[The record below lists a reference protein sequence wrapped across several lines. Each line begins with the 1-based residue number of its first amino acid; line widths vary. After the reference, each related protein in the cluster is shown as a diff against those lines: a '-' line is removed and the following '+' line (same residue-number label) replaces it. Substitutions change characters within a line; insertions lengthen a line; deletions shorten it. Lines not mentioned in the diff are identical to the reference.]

1 MGGWRCMGEARISL
15 TMALRAVLSWHTCA
29 VVAYLI
35 SWPLALLCKTIDRA
49 RGELMGSARRPS
61 WGWDV
66 LEGLLGKRVSHTST
80 GAMLCSPQQLI
91 YVCLN
96 APCSHLRREGK
107 VVQNW
112 WKVEEVAPCHHSP
125 GRAVRVGLKG
135 LPRGGGQNLNVFICP
150 KNFITDQV

>member
-1 MGGWRCMGEARISL
+1 MGGWRGMGEARISL
-15 TMALRAVLSWHTCA
+15 TMAPARCA

-91 YVCLN
+91 YVSLN
-96 APCSHLRREGK
+96 ASCSHLRREGK

-112 WKVEEVAPCHHSP
+112 WKVEEVAPCHHIP

-135 LPRGGGQNLNVFICP
+135 LPRGVAKVWTSSYAP
-150 KNFITDQV
+150 KTSLQT